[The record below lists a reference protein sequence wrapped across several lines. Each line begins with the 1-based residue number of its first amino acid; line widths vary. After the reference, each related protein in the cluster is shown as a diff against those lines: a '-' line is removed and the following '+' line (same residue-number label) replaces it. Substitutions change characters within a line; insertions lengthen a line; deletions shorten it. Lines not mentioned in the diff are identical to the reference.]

1 MDNIATN
8 SHSQYESPMPASPTS
23 AAELHTSQS
32 FPHPRATWLDP
43 GTGERLD
50 PAALMARMA
59 ARQVVLLGETH
70 DVAEIHRWQLQVATC
85 LHLLRPDMQM
95 GFEMF
100 PRRLQPVLDRWVAGG
115 TDTATFLREAEWET
129 VWGFPPEIYLPLFHF
144 CRQQG
149 VRMLALNCH
158 RPLVTRVGKE
168 GWDAVPV
175 EERDGLTPSAAPA
188 PGHRAYI
195 AGLTGRRPEEITDR
209 FLRAQQVWDRAFA
222 CNILC
227 ARQEAE
233 AQGRP
238 APLIV
243 GIMGRGHVDY
253 GHGTPH
259 QLRDLGVTEIG
270 ILLPTGAERHDAA
283 QVAGI
288 GDALFR
294 LDPPEPPAPRG
305 RPTG

>member
-1 MDNIATN
+1 MSADQPRI
-8 SHSQYESPMPASPTS
+8 SP
-23 AAELHTSQS
+23 S
-32 FPHPRATWLDP
+32 FPHPRAAWLDP
-43 GTGERLD
+43 GTGARLE

-59 ARQVVLLGETH
+59 RRQVVLLGETH

-115 TDTATFLREAEWET
+115 MGTAEFLEQAEWEK

-168 GWDAVPV
+168 GWDAVPE
-175 EERDGLTPSAAPA
+175 EERDGLTPSAAPTA
-188 PGHRAYI
+188 GHRAYI
-195 AGLTGRRPEEITDR
+195 AMLTGRRPEDITDR
-209 FLRAQQVWDRAFA
+209 FIRAQQVWDRAFA
-222 CNILC
+222 CNIVQ
-227 ARQEAE
+227 ARREAE
-233 AQGRP
+233 AEGLP
-238 APLIV
+238 APLVV

-270 ILLPTGAERHDAA
+270 ILLPTGDGEHDAA
-283 QVAGI
+283 RVAGI

-294 LDPPEPPAPRG
+294 LDPPEPPAERG
-305 RPTG
+305 RPTA